1 MKYRHCCCLC
11 LCYRKKKTGVG
22 GNFVMDSYAWIYVG
36 VVGMHVFGGRVVD
49 GLSDVCVCVY
59 VFVEVQ
65 V

>member
-1 MKYRHCCCLC
+1 MS
-11 LCYRKKKTGVG
+11 VSG

-49 GLSDVCVCVY
+49 GSSDVCAYVC

>member
-1 MKYRHCCCLC
+1 
-11 LCYRKKKTGVG
+11 
-22 GNFVMDSYAWIYVG
+22 MDSYAWICVG

-49 GLSDVCVCVY
+49 GSSDVCAYVC